1 MPDDPSITPAVP
13 PDPRSVDR
21 DEALLADL
29 TAPPPLE
36 EVRKS
41 FEYWTH
47 RRATLPIYRRADRKE
62 AEQMA
67 ARWKERLTVAEREKY
82 GPGLLD
88 QLLEALGVRWRP
100 NRRRIIFGLS
110 LLVILVVV
118 VVVLIIAAFVLSPTL
133 RELVLNSGGGG
144 G

>member
-1 MPDDPSITPAVP
+1 
-13 PDPRSVDR
+13 
-21 DEALLADL
+21 
-29 TAPPPLE
+29 
-36 EVRKS
+36 
-41 FEYWTH
+41 
-47 RRATLPIYRRADRKE
+47 
-62 AEQMA
+62 MA